1 MDPYTIP
8 LLELG
13 LKGMIGKGY
22 RSAAV
27 RKGLIE
33 HRAVYF
39 AAIGGAGVLAGQ
51 CMKSAKPIAY
61 EELGPEALWRVEAE
75 DFPAFVVY
83 DAYGGDLY
91 EEGTSKY
98 RVC

>member
-1 MDPYTIP
+1 
-8 LLELG
+8 
-13 LKGMIGKGY
+13 
-22 RSAAV
+22 
-27 RKGLIE
+27 
-33 HRAVYF
+33 
-39 AAIGGAGVLAGQ
+39 
-51 CMKSAKPIAY
+51 MKSAKPIAY